1 MIDILWNLL
10 SFILALAILIA
21 VHEWGHFWVAR
32 RCGVRVERFSLGFG
46 KVLFSRTD
54 RLGTEFSLSLIP
66 SAARSSAVSVS

>member
-10 SFILALAILIA
+10 SFIVSLAILIA

-46 KVLFSRTD
+46 KVLFSRHRPTGH
-54 RLGTEFSLSLIP
+54 RIF
-66 SAARSSAVSVS
+66 AVADPAGWLCQNAG

>member
-54 RLGTEFSLSLIP
+54 RQGTNI
-66 SAARSSAVSVS
+66 RCR